1 MAKEI
6 TKEDIF
12 DSLVIKEAKIGDII
26 INKGS
31 ENSYVVTEVGNN
43 TLIAVRTIIVTN
55 EPEWFIIKK

>member
-31 ENSYVVTEVGNN
+31 ESSYVVTEVGNN

>member
-12 DSLVIKEAKIGDII
+12 DSLVIKEAKIGDVI

-31 ENSYVVTEVGNN
+31 ENSYVVTDVGNN

-55 EPEWFIIKK
+55 EPEWLIIKK

>member
-12 DSLVIKEAKIGDII
+12 DSLVIKEAKIGDVI

-55 EPEWFIIKK
+55 EPEWLIIKK

>member
-12 DSLVIKEAKIGDII
+12 DSLVIKEAKRGDII